1 MKPTSALWDFK
12 ACASVLIAQNST
24 PFTDSAII
32 RFTAFP
38 PAPPTPKTL
47 IEHGAPLDGS
57 IPLPL
62 KRQEE
67 VRVEDEVDESEE
79 VTKANDE
86 DDDVLGG
93 KNDLPLIFLILIF
106 IFIFLV
112 TLIPCPE
119 DDACVSRCEIGR

>member
-24 PFTDSAII
+24 PLTDSAII

-57 IPLPL
+57 IPFPL
-62 KRQEE
+62 KMHVEVKVEEE
-67 VRVEDEVDESEE
+67 VDGSEE
-79 VTKANDE
+79 VTKDN
-86 DDDVLGG
+86 DDDDGVVGG
-93 KNDLPLIFLILIF
+93 KNAFPLIFLMLIF
-106 IFIFLV
+106 IFIV
-112 TLIPCPE
+112 TLIPCAEE
-119 DDACVSRCEIGR
+119 DAWVSRCEKGRE

>member
-1 MKPTSALWDFK
+1 
-12 ACASVLIAQNST
+12 
-24 PFTDSAII
+24 
-32 RFTAFP
+32 
-38 PAPPTPKTL
+38 
-47 IEHGAPLDGS
+47 LDGS

-93 KNDLPLIFLILIF
+93 KNDLPLIFLILILIF
-106 IFIFLV
+106 IFIV

-119 DDACVSRCEIGR
+119 DDACVSRCEKGR